1 MSIDVNNRAAAV
13 IVAAGNGS
21 RFGDTAKVLAPAQG
35 RPLLAWSL
43 DAFEAAH
50 SVRDVVI
57 VVGAHT
63 EDAIRRLVATG
74 LWTKVSAMVVGGA
87 NRQESVANGIA
98 AVRDDLEIVLIH
110 DAARPMIEP
119 MQVDACTQCAA
130 TTGAAILAAPVADTL
145 KRADGGRVVETVS
158 RAGMWA
164 AQTPQAFRLTDYRDA
179 LTRIKGREADFTDD
193 ASIFEALGRPV
204 AIVPG
209 TRLNVKVTEPED
221 LVLVDLLLRDRESRY
236 AHEEASDRG

>member
-1 MSIDVNNRAAAV
+1 MSIDVSNRAAAV

-35 RPLLAWSL
+35 CPLLAWSL
-43 DAFEAAH
+43 GAFEAAH

-63 EDAIRRLVATG
+63 EDAIRQLVATG
-74 LWTKVSAMVVGGA
+74 PWTKVTAMVTGGA

-98 AVRDDLEIVLIH
+98 AVRDDLEVVLIH
-110 DAARPMIEP
+110 DAARPLIEP
-119 MQVDACTQCAA
+119 AQVDACAGCAA

-145 KRADGGRVVETVS
+145 KRVDSGRIVETVP

-164 AQTPQAFRLTDYRDA
+164 AQTPQAFRIAEYRGA

-209 TRLNVKVTEPED
+209 TRLNIKVTEPED
-221 LVLVDLLLRDRESRY
+221 LVLVDLLLRDRELKR
-236 AHEEASDRG
+236 ADEEASDRG